1 MDEVLPVAN
10 ELDPRHE
17 DIPAALLDRMGELG
31 LFGVLIPEDEGGLG
45 LGVYEYCLV
54 SEELAR
60 AWMSVGSIIA
70 RGNGTGCDSA
80 DPDRRLALRR
90 ASAAGQRIGAI
101 AFSEPEAGSDLA
113 NVACR
118 AERTTGSTRWV
129 VHRHQALGRPR
140 ARPRTSSTCSPA
152 RARRA
157 RTAGPSDGL
166 ELFLVEKERGSSP
179 TGVTGTPIDKIGYF
193 GLTTWELELD
203 GLRLPADALQDTGE
217 EEGQGFKHSLGWLHV
232 ARAQTAARAVGLA
245 RGALEDALTYCQQR
259 VQFGEPIGNQQVIRH
274 MLADMSA
281 EVAAAR
287 QLYQHAAWLVDAGRA
302 GQHRDLAGQAVR
314 LRDGRAGH
322 QPGAADLRR
331 QRLHHPV
338 RRRALLARRP
348 AHPDL
353 RGHLRDPA
361 ADHRRQPARGRAGR
375 RVRSMSFDAAAAL
388 DDLQRRTTER
398 LAALTGDY
406 AGIVEA
412 SRDSN
417 ADDEH
422 DPEGSTIAFERSQV
436 GTLVEDARHQL
447 AEVDG
452 RPRPAGRGDLRHLR
466 AVRRTDR
473 RGTAGGA
480 ADRPHL
486 HRAARPAGS

>member
-1 MDEVLPVAN
+1 MSAWHRHTLDPVHTVHPAASPYDTPARTTLRDTVRAFAMDEVLPVAN

-80 DPDRRLALRR
+80 DPDRRLTLRR
-90 ASAAGQRIGAI
+90 ASAAGRRIGAI

-118 AERTTGSTRWV
+118 AERDGDGWLVTGTKRWV
-129 VHRHQALGRPR
+129 GHAL
-140 ARPRTSSTCSPA
+140 AA
-152 RARRA
+152 DFIHLLA
-157 RTAGPSDGL
+157 RTRPPREDRGPSDGL
-166 ELFLVEKERGSSP
+166 ELFLVEKERGEFP
-179 TGVTGTPIDKIGYF
+179 AGITGTPIDKIGYF

-287 QLYQHAAWLVDAGRA
+287 QLYQHAAWLVDAGQPANTETSQAKLFASEMAERVTSQA
-302 GQHRDLAGQAVR
+302 LQIFGGNGYTTQFAAERYWRDAR
-314 LRDGRAGH
+314 LTRIFEGTSEIQRRII
-322 QPGAADLRR
+322 ADS
-331 QRLHHPV
+331 
-338 RRRALLARRP
+338 LLA
-348 AHPDL
+348 
-353 RGHLRDPA
+353 
-361 ADHRRQPARGRAGR
+361 
-375 RVRSMSFDAAAAL
+375 DAP
-388 DDLQRRTTER
+388 
-398 LAALTGDY
+398 
-406 AGIVEA
+406 V
-412 SRDSN
+412 
-417 ADDEH
+417 
-422 DPEGSTIAFERSQV
+422 
-436 GTLVEDARHQL
+436 DA
-447 AEVDG
+447 
-452 RPRPAGRGDLRHLR
+452 
-466 AVRRTDR
+466 
-473 RGTAGGA
+473 
-480 ADRPHL
+480 
-486 HRAARPAGS
+486 

>member
-1 MDEVLPVAN
+1 MTAWHRHTLDPVHTVHPTASPYDTPARTALRDTVRAFAMDEVLPVAN

-17 DIPAALLDRMGELG
+17 DIPAALLDRMGALG
-31 LFGVLIPEDEGGLG
+31 LFGVLIPEEEGGLG

-118 AERTTGSTRWV
+118 AERKGDGWVVTGTKRWV
-129 VHRHQALGRPR
+129 GHALS
-140 ARPRTSSTCSPA
+140 ADFLHLL
-152 RARRA
+152 A
-157 RTAGPSDGL
+157 RTRPPRKDRGPSDGL
-166 ELFLVEKERGSSP
+166 ELFLVEKERGTFP
-179 TGVTGTPIDKIGYF
+179 DGVTGTPIDKIGYF

-203 GLRLPADALQDTGE
+203 GLRLPSDALQDTGE
-217 EEGQGFKHSLGWLHV
+217 EEGQGFKHSLGWLNV

-287 QLYQHAAWLVDAGRA
+287 QLYQHAAWLVDAGEPANTETSQAKLFAAEMAERVTSQA
-302 GQHRDLAGQAVR
+302 LQIFGGNGYTTQFAAERYWRDARLTRIFEGTSEIQRRIIADSLLAGA
-314 LRDGRAGH
+314 
-322 QPGAADLRR
+322 
-331 QRLHHPV
+331 PV
-338 RRRALLARRP
+338 
-348 AHPDL
+348 
-353 RGHLRDPA
+353 
-361 ADHRRQPARGRAGR
+361 
-375 RVRSMSFDAAAAL
+375 
-388 DDLQRRTTER
+388 
-398 LAALTGDY
+398 
-406 AGIVEA
+406 
-412 SRDSN
+412 
-417 ADDEH
+417 
-422 DPEGSTIAFERSQV
+422 EG
-436 GTLVEDARHQL
+436 
-447 AEVDG
+447 
-452 RPRPAGRGDLRHLR
+452 
-466 AVRRTDR
+466 
-473 RGTAGGA
+473 
-480 ADRPHL
+480 
-486 HRAARPAGS
+486 

>member
-1 MDEVLPVAN
+1 MSAWHRHTLDPVHTVHPAASPYDTPARTTLRDTVRAFAMDEVLPVAN

-80 DPDRRLALRR
+80 DPDRRLTLRR
-90 ASAAGQRIGAI
+90 ASAAGRRIGAI

-118 AERTTGSTRWV
+118 AERDGDGWLVTGTKRWV
-129 VHRHQALGRPR
+129 GHAL
-140 ARPRTSSTCSPA
+140 AA
-152 RARRA
+152 DFIHLLA
-157 RTAGPSDGL
+157 RTRPPREDRGPSDGL
-166 ELFLVEKERGSSP
+166 ELFLVEKERGEFP
-179 TGVTGTPIDKIGYF
+179 AGITGTPIDKIGYF

-203 GLRLPADALQDTGE
+203 GLPLPADALQDTGE

-287 QLYQHAAWLVDAGRA
+287 QLYQHAAWLVDAGQPANTETSQAKLFASEMAERVTSQA
-302 GQHRDLAGQAVR
+302 LQIFGGNGYTTQFAAERYWRDAR
-314 LRDGRAGH
+314 LTRIFEGTSEIQRRII
-322 QPGAADLRR
+322 ADS
-331 QRLHHPV
+331 
-338 RRRALLARRP
+338 LLA
-348 AHPDL
+348 
-353 RGHLRDPA
+353 
-361 ADHRRQPARGRAGR
+361 
-375 RVRSMSFDAAAAL
+375 DAP
-388 DDLQRRTTER
+388 
-398 LAALTGDY
+398 
-406 AGIVEA
+406 V
-412 SRDSN
+412 
-417 ADDEH
+417 
-422 DPEGSTIAFERSQV
+422 
-436 GTLVEDARHQL
+436 DA
-447 AEVDG
+447 
-452 RPRPAGRGDLRHLR
+452 
-466 AVRRTDR
+466 
-473 RGTAGGA
+473 
-480 ADRPHL
+480 
-486 HRAARPAGS
+486 

>member
-1 MDEVLPVAN
+1 MTAWHRHTLDPVHTVHPTASPYDTPVRTALRDTVRAFAMDEVLPVAN

-90 ASAAGQRIGAI
+90 ASAAGKRIGAI

-118 AERTTGSTRWV
+118 AEREGDAWVVTGTKRWV
-129 VHRHQALGRPR
+129 GHALS
-140 ARPRTSSTCSPA
+140 ADFIHLL
-152 RARRA
+152 A
-157 RTAGPSDGL
+157 RTRPPRQDRGPSDGL
-166 ELFLVEKERGSSP
+166 ELFLVEKERGTFP
-179 TGVTGTPIDKIGYF
+179 DGVTGTPIDKIGYF

-217 EEGQGFKHSLGWLHV
+217 EEGQGFKHSLGWLNV

-281 EVAAAR
+281 DVAAAR
-287 QLYQHAAWLVDAGRA
+287 QLYQHAAWLVDAGEQANTETSQAKLFAAEMAERVTSQGLQIFGGNGYTTQFA
-302 GQHRDLAGQAVR
+302 AERYWRDAR
-314 LRDGRAGH
+314 LTRIFEGTSEIQRRII
-322 QPGAADLRR
+322 ADS
-331 QRLHHPV
+331 
-338 RRRALLARRP
+338 LLA
-348 AHPDL
+348 
-353 RGHLRDPA
+353 A
-361 ADHRRQPARGRAGR
+361 AP
-375 RVRSMSFDAAAAL
+375 L
-388 DDLQRRTTER
+388 D
-398 LAALTGDY
+398 G
-406 AGIVEA
+406 
-412 SRDSN
+412 
-417 ADDEH
+417 
-422 DPEGSTIAFERSQV
+422 
-436 GTLVEDARHQL
+436 
-447 AEVDG
+447 
-452 RPRPAGRGDLRHLR
+452 
-466 AVRRTDR
+466 
-473 RGTAGGA
+473 
-480 ADRPHL
+480 
-486 HRAARPAGS
+486 

>member
-1 MDEVLPVAN
+1 MSAWHRHTLDPVHTVHPAASPYDTPARTTLRDTVRAFAMDEVLPVAN

-80 DPDRRLALRR
+80 DPERRLTLRR
-90 ASAAGQRIGAI
+90 ASAAGRRIGAI

-118 AERTTGSTRWV
+118 AERDGDGWLVTGTKRWV
-129 VHRHQALGRPR
+129 GHAL
-140 ARPRTSSTCSPA
+140 AA
-152 RARRA
+152 DFIHLLA
-157 RTAGPSDGL
+157 RTRPPREDRGPSDGL
-166 ELFLVEKERGSSP
+166 ELFLVEKERGEFP
-179 TGVTGTPIDKIGYF
+179 AGITGTPIDKIGYF

-287 QLYQHAAWLVDAGRA
+287 QLYQHAAWLVDAGQPANTETSQAKLFASEMAERVTSQA
-302 GQHRDLAGQAVR
+302 LQIFGGNGYTTQFAAERYWRDAR
-314 LRDGRAGH
+314 LTRIFEGTSEIQRRII
-322 QPGAADLRR
+322 ADS
-331 QRLHHPV
+331 
-338 RRRALLARRP
+338 LLAAAP
-348 AHPDL
+348 A
-353 RGHLRDPA
+353 
-361 ADHRRQPARGRAGR
+361 
-375 RVRSMSFDAAAAL
+375 DA
-388 DDLQRRTTER
+388 
-398 LAALTGDY
+398 
-406 AGIVEA
+406 
-412 SRDSN
+412 
-417 ADDEH
+417 
-422 DPEGSTIAFERSQV
+422 
-436 GTLVEDARHQL
+436 
-447 AEVDG
+447 
-452 RPRPAGRGDLRHLR
+452 
-466 AVRRTDR
+466 
-473 RGTAGGA
+473 
-480 ADRPHL
+480 
-486 HRAARPAGS
+486 

>member
-1 MDEVLPVAN
+1 MSAWHRHTLDPVHTVHPAASRYDTPARTALRETVRAFAMDEVLPVAN

-17 DIPAALLDRMGELG
+17 DIPEALLDRMGELG

-60 AWMSVGSIIA
+60 AWMSVASIIA

-90 ASAAGQRIGAI
+90 ASAAGRRIGAI

-118 AERTTGSTRWV
+118 AERDPSPGSGQAAGRVVTGTKRWV
-129 VHRHQALGRPR
+129 GHAL
-140 ARPRTSSTCSPA
+140 AA
-152 RARRA
+152 DFIHLLA
-157 RTAGPSDGL
+157 RTRPPREDRGPSDGL
-166 ELFLVEKERGSSP
+166 ELFLVEKERGEFP
-179 TGVTGTPIDKIGYF
+179 AGVTGTPIEKIGYF

-217 EEGQGFKHSLGWLHV
+217 EEGQGFKHSLGWLNV

-287 QLYQHAAWLVDAGRA
+287 QLYQHAAWLVDAGQPANTETSQAKLFASEMAERVTSQA
-302 GQHRDLAGQAVR
+302 LQVFGGNGYTTQFAAERYWRDAR
-314 LRDGRAGH
+314 LTRIFEGTSEIQRRII
-322 QPGAADLRR
+322 ADS
-331 QRLHHPV
+331 
-338 RRRALLARRP
+338 LLA
-348 AHPDL
+348 
-353 RGHLRDPA
+353 A
-361 ADHRRQPARGRAGR
+361 AP
-375 RVRSMSFDAAAAL
+375 
-388 DDLQRRTTER
+388 
-398 LAALTGDY
+398 LA
-406 AGIVEA
+406 
-412 SRDSN
+412 
-417 ADDEH
+417 
-422 DPEGSTIAFERSQV
+422 P
-436 GTLVEDARHQL
+436 
-447 AEVDG
+447 
-452 RPRPAGRGDLRHLR
+452 
-466 AVRRTDR
+466 
-473 RGTAGGA
+473 
-480 ADRPHL
+480 
-486 HRAARPAGS
+486 

>member
-1 MDEVLPVAN
+1 MSAWHRHTLDPVHTVHPAASPYDTPARTTLRDTVRAFAMDEVLPVAN
-10 ELDPRHE
+10 ELDPRRE
-17 DIPAALLDRMGELG
+17 DIPAALLDRLGELG

-80 DPDRRLALRR
+80 DPERRLTLRR
-90 ASAAGQRIGAI
+90 ASAAGRRIGAI

-118 AERTTGSTRWV
+118 AERDGDGWLVTGTKRWV
-129 VHRHQALGRPR
+129 GHAL
-140 ARPRTSSTCSPA
+140 AA
-152 RARRA
+152 DFIHLLA
-157 RTAGPSDGL
+157 RTRPPREDRGPSDGL
-166 ELFLVEKERGSSP
+166 ELFLVEKERGEFP
-179 TGVTGTPIDKIGYF
+179 AGVTGTPIDKIGYF

-287 QLYQHAAWLVDAGRA
+287 QLYQHAAWLVDAGQPANTETSQAKLFASEMAERVTSQA
-302 GQHRDLAGQAVR
+302 LQIFGGNGYTTQFAAERYWRDAR
-314 LRDGRAGH
+314 LTRIFEGTSEIQRRII
-322 QPGAADLRR
+322 ADS
-331 QRLHHPV
+331 
-338 RRRALLARRP
+338 LLAAAP
-348 AHPDL
+348 A
-353 RGHLRDPA
+353 
-361 ADHRRQPARGRAGR
+361 
-375 RVRSMSFDAAAAL
+375 DA
-388 DDLQRRTTER
+388 
-398 LAALTGDY
+398 
-406 AGIVEA
+406 
-412 SRDSN
+412 
-417 ADDEH
+417 
-422 DPEGSTIAFERSQV
+422 
-436 GTLVEDARHQL
+436 
-447 AEVDG
+447 
-452 RPRPAGRGDLRHLR
+452 
-466 AVRRTDR
+466 
-473 RGTAGGA
+473 
-480 ADRPHL
+480 
-486 HRAARPAGS
+486 